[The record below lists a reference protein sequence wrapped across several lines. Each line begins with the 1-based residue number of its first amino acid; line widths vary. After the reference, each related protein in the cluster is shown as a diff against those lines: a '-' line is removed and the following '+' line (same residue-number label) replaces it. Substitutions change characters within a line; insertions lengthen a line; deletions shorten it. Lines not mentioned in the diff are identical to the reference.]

1 MATALKCSINVYKIE
16 KQRIRE
22 YNGAKYLDVAIVLFD
37 QPDQW
42 GNDGM
47 IVQEITKE
55 ERDKGIKSIILGK
68 IKYPVKKQDQQVTR
82 EASEPDTDL
91 PF

>member
-1 MATALKCSINVYKIE
+1 MATTLKASINVYKIDKE
-16 KQRIRE
+16 RIRE
-22 YNGAKYLDVAIVLFD
+22 YNAGKYLDIAIIFFD
-37 QPDQW
+37 QTDQW

-55 ERDKGIKSIILGK
+55 EREQGMKSIILGK
-68 IKYPVKKQDQQVTR
+68 FKYPVKKQEQSKQT
-82 EASEPDTDL
+82 ETKTDTDL

>member
-1 MATALKCSINVYKIE
+1 MATSIRCKINCYKIDNE
-16 KQRIRE
+16 RLTD
-22 YNGAKYLDVAIVLFD
+22 YNGGKYMDIAIVFFD

-55 ERDKGIKSIILGK
+55 EREQGMKSIILGK
-68 IKYPVKKQDQQVTR
+68 IKYPTKKQDKPAPQQNT
-82 EASEPDTDL
+82 ETENDL